1 MKNQGVFLSLSTLT
15 LLVSSLT
22 AAENP
27 PTFTG
32 RSVLLGRLVT
42 GATAS
47 LVKSTS
53 GEWGIKLAG
62 GGTL

>member
-1 MKNQGVFLSLSTLT
+1 MKNQGFFLSLNTLT
-15 LLVSSLT
+15 LLVSSLP
-22 AAENP
+22 AAGNP
-27 PTFTG
+27 STFTG

-42 GATAS
+42 GARAS

-53 GEWGIKLAG
+53 GEWGIGVAG